1 MKLKIILVFIL
12 LSNAII
18 AQEKA
23 SYSDEIWT
31 NVTAFRGS
39 IGAQKSFFTEV
50 GISKFYYSNNGYFP
64 VSKAKFIAVEFSPT
78 LKPKDENDIYGLK
91 VGYEFTAIIISV
103 ALEAKYQT
111 DFTNNDFVI
120 TPKIGFGAFGI
131 FTFYYGLN
139 VSTNNK
145 PFSRIGTHQFSIIC
159 NLNKSALEE
168 MLHL

>member
-1 MKLKIILVFIL
+1 MILKILLLFLL

-23 SYSDEIWT
+23 ANSDGIWT
-31 NVTAFRGS
+31 KVTALRGS

-50 GISKFYYSNNGYFP
+50 GISKLYYSNSGYVP
-64 VSKAKFIAVEFSPT
+64 MSKAKFIAIEFSPT
-78 LKPKDENDIYGLK
+78 LKPKAENDLYGLK

-111 DFTNNDFVI
+111 DFTNNDFVL

-159 NLNKSALEE
+159 NLNKNAFQE
-168 MLHL
+168 MLHW